1 MGTISWSRAACID
14 LYYRS
19 TASMTTVAH
28 RYAWWSIV
36 GLLSSSCC
44 AVQVF
49 FNTMALGSAGFNTVL
64 GPIRPMTVASTT
76 LLQLISWSV
85 AYERPYPSTPTHAI
99 STLLVVGL
107 TFLPEF
113 LFWYQTKRSTTTTST
128 NATHNSKEAA
138 KTATSTTGTITTTL
152 EYRLENVGCAAC
164 ITTISN
170 IVQHLACVH
179 EFTISL
185 EQLSVTTT
193 IPTKKHDHKNNKNR
207 NNIDNDEDATT
218 NNHAALIST
227 KLEEAGFPVQL
238 LT

>member
-1 MGTISWSRAACID
+1 MG
-14 LYYRS
+14 
-19 TASMTTVAH
+19 
-28 RYAWWSIV
+28 
-36 GLLSSSCC
+36 
-44 AVQVF
+44 
-49 FNTMALGSAGFNTVL
+49 

-99 STLLVVGL
+99 STLLVVAL

-113 LFWYQTKRSTTTTST
+113 LFWYPTKRSTTTTST
-128 NATHNSKEAA
+128 NATNNSKEAVT
-138 KTATSTTGTITTTL
+138 TATPITTGTTTTL

-170 IVQHLACVH
+170 IVQHLPCVH

-193 IPTKKHDHKNNKNR
+193 IPTKRNDHNNSNTTATNNKNR
-207 NNIDNDEDATT
+207 NATT
-218 NNHAALIST
+218 
-227 KLEEAGFPVQL
+227 
-238 LT
+238 